1 MNVIYP
7 LAVPK
12 GRRLCCEVCEAP
24 AERVCAAC
32 TVTYYWSGPNRSG

>member
-1 MNVIYP
+1 MNTIYP

-24 AERVCAAC
+24 AELVCKAC
-32 TVTYYWSGPNRSG
+32 MVTYYW